1 MESWL
6 QSEVITLKETR
17 ISNDIIIFAGTTEG
31 RTLSEYLAAAG
42 IAHTICVATEYGEL
56 VLKEHP
62 LVTVHRGRMD
72 EEAMREYLKQKAFA
86 AVVDA
91 THPYA
96 TAVTE
101 NIRAAVKDLTI
112 PYLRLKREILEE
124 EETGVCYF
132 ESNEACAKALE
143 QTKGN
148 ILLTTGSKEL
158 SVYASSEKIKNRLYV
173 RVLPGLESLHICMEQ
188 GISGK
193 QIIALQGPFSEEMNT
208 AILHQYQI
216 QCMVTKKSGRAG
228 GYEEKIKAAKK
239 AGIPVYVIGQK
250 KTETGDTFTE
260 VCTKLEV
267 ICGCKILP
275 QQSKNRFEIILAGVG
290 MGSRESLT
298 NEVEQA
304 IRQADI
310 LLGAK
315 RMIASYS
322 RN

>member
-62 LVTVHRGRMD
+62 LVTVHRGRMN
-72 EEAMREYLKQKAFA
+72 EEAMREYLKQKAFT

-143 QTKGN
+143 Q
-148 ILLTTGSKEL
+148 IF
-158 SVYASSEKIKNRLYV
+158 Y
-173 RVLPGLESLHICMEQ
+173 
-188 GISGK
+188 
-193 QIIALQGPFSEEMNT
+193 
-208 AILHQYQI
+208 
-216 QCMVTKKSGRAG
+216 
-228 GYEEKIKAAKK
+228 
-239 AGIPVYVIGQK
+239 
-250 KTETGDTFTE
+250 
-260 VCTKLEV
+260 
-267 ICGCKILP
+267 
-275 QQSKNRFEIILAGVG
+275 
-290 MGSRESLT
+290 
-298 NEVEQA
+298 
-304 IRQADI
+304 
-310 LLGAK
+310 
-315 RMIASYS
+315 
-322 RN
+322 